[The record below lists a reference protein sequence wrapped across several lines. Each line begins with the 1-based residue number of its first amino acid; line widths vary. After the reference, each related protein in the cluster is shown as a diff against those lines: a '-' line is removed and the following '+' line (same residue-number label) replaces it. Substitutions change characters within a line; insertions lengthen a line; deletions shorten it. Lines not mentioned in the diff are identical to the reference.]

1 MVVGYVCRRFI
12 LVIAPITKG
21 NFIFSKLTNVSFSQ
35 TALTHT
41 HTHTPNKS
49 NDINKKNNNK
59 KISVKKRPKR
69 RSTSGF
75 EGLSH
80 FSHFFFTPKMVA
92 KKYLKKKKLVQQ
104 VFSFSLEGKKKKTLE
119 TLLCVLRYQSLP
131 KKIKKQEE
139 NE

>member
-41 HTHTPNKS
+41 HTPNKS
-49 NDINKKNNNK
+49 NNINKKNNNK

-92 KKYLKKKKLVQQ
+92 EKYLKKKTRPT
-104 VFSFSLEGKKKKTLE
+104 SFFFLLGTKKKKKLWRPFYVF
-119 TLLCVLRYQSLP
+119 CDINRSP
-131 KKIKKQEE
+131 KK
-139 NE
+139 